1 MAPDPDQLTINVD
14 PHHWFA
20 EAWREGNPDL
30 AAHPLGP
37 GEKGPGA
44 GQGESRKGRV
54 SYNSLC
60 PSLSLSMLGSN
71 SMDLELARENLG
83 KVEIY
88 CLSCF
93 YNSLCPSLT
102 LTILGFISLELEMAR
117 EIPEKVGIYFFNQQ
131 SCFYYLLCP

>member
-1 MAPDPDQLTINVD
+1 MFV
-14 PHHWFA
+14 

-37 GEKGPGA
+37 GEEGPGA

-102 LTILGFISLELEMAR
+102 LSILGSNSIELERAK
-117 EIPEKVGIYFFNQQ
+117 ENLEKVGIYFFKPAKL
-131 SCFYYLLCP
+131 FLLFTVSVGPKAKA